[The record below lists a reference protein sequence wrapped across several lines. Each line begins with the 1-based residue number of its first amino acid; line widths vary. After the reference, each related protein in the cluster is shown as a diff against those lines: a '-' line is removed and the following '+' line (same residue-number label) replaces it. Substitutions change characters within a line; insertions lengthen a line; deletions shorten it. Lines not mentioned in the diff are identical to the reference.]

1 VIAMDKVSRW
11 RRSPV
16 WGEGLV
22 IFILLMPVMIF
33 VSVIACLLGLLIL

>member
-22 IFILLMPVMIF
+22 IFILLMPVMIV

>member
-1 VIAMDKVSRW
+1 MIPMDKVSRW

-22 IFILLMPVMIF
+22 IFIILMPVMI
-33 VSVIACLLGLLIL
+33 VLSVIACLLGLLIL

>member
-1 VIAMDKVSRW
+1 
-11 RRSPV
+11 V

-22 IFILLMPVMIF
+22 IFILLMPVMIV

>member
-1 VIAMDKVSRW
+1 MIAMDKVSRW
-11 RRSPV
+11 RRSPA

-22 IFILLMPVMIF
+22 IFILLMPVMIV